1 MKKLILVILV
11 AVMVLSLSF
20 AKVKITYFGDNQAQS
35 VDAILT
41 QIFNQSQ
48 DDIEVEFLLQSWS
61 TDDKHTALVTRL
73 GAKDKNPTVYL
84 GDVIWPAEFGA
95 AGWALDLSPY
105 MTKDELAKFIPG
117 TIKSCTYN
125 GKLYA
130 IPAFTDGGLL
140 YYRKDLLDK
149 YGYKPPTTWDELI
162 KIAQDVS
169 KKENIYGFVFQ
180 ANQYEGLVCD
190 MVEYIAANNGEII
203 NDKNEVKINTPEVI
217 EAMQFMQDMIHKY
230 KIAPESVTTFGE
242 EDARQVFQQGKAV
255 FMRNWPYCN
264 SITNLG
270 SSESA
275 VKGKYGMVPMPK
287 GPKGKAGA
295 ATLGGWNVFVNPFA
309 PKDEKEAGVK
319 FAKFLT
325 SEVAQV
331 LRVIVAGNSPTR
343 IDVYTNAAALKA
355 NGDLT
360 TYYPIMINAVPRPV
374 TPYYAEITQILQK
387 GFHSVVTNK
396 SKPADAAKQMEAE
409 IKKVYQ

>member
-1 MKKLILVILV
+1 MKKLILVMLV

-169 KKENIYGFVFQ
+169 KKENIHGFVFQ
-180 ANQYEGLVCD
+180 ANQYLSL
-190 MVEYIAANNGEII
+190 
-203 NDKNEVKINTPEVI
+203 
-217 EAMQFMQDMIHKY
+217 IH
-230 KIAPESVTTFGE
+230 I
-242 EDARQVFQQGKAV
+242 
-255 FMRNWPYCN
+255 
-264 SITNLG
+264 
-270 SSESA
+270 SE
-275 VKGKYGMVPMPK
+275 
-287 GPKGKAGA
+287 
-295 ATLGGWNVFVNPFA
+295 
-309 PKDEKEAGVK
+309 
-319 FAKFLT
+319 
-325 SEVAQV
+325 
-331 LRVIVAGNSPTR
+331 PTR
-343 IDVYTNAAALKA
+343 
-355 NGDLT
+355 
-360 TYYPIMINAVPRPV
+360 
-374 TPYYAEITQILQK
+374 PY
-387 GFHSVVTNK
+387 
-396 SKPADAAKQMEAE
+396 
-409 IKKVYQ
+409 